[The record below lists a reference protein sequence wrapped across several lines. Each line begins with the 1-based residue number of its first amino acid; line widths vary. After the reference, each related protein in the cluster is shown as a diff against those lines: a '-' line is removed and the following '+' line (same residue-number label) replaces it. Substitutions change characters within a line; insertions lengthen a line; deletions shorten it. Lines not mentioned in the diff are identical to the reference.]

1 MIFLDAY
8 RWNGCRGHQGTSGC
22 RLIVKLKKIETLFK
36 IIGMAN
42 PLINSGDAVLVV
54 YNSNISAE
62 YRKMEKVTVT
72 GHADKIREICEI
84 RVRFITFPEKSF
96 AVSK

>member
-1 MIFLDAY
+1 M
-8 RWNGCRGHQGTSGC
+8 
-22 RLIVKLKKIETLFK
+22 
-36 IIGMAN
+36 
-42 PLINSGDAVLVV
+42 
-54 YNSNISAE
+54 
-62 YRKMEKVTVT
+62 VT